1 MAGLPIGL
9 RVNRHSPESLGFTRR
24 KNYTALREILSVCI
38 KSDCDYLRYT
48 DTSGFLPPPPTSLRQ
63 QADGEGCPATQLG
76 MFSNAVLRRGQ
87 GGKVGIEGLPKEW
100 KREPGEKS
108 DGSGEQFPGT
118 SKGV

>member
-48 DTSGFLPPPPTSLRQ
+48 DTSGFLPPPQLPLGSKQMAKAAQPPNWACSPMPSSDVAR
-63 QADGEGCPATQLG
+63 EGRLA
-76 MFSNAVLRRGQ
+76 
-87 GGKVGIEGLPKEW
+87 
-100 KREPGEKS
+100 
-108 DGSGEQFPGT
+108 
-118 SKGV
+118 